1 MNSNNIFEAKMLESR
16 IVFINGEINSSTANS
31 TVMYLLML
39 DSINHDDIYL
49 YINSPGGSVS
59 DGLAIIDTMNHIK
72 SDVVTIAIGTA
83 ASMAAVILSN
93 GSKGKRFALENANIL
108 IHQIMGGVQGQA
120 TDIEIAYKHIAKLKD
135 KLLDILSKNTGK
147 DKEKIKVDSDRDY
160 WLDAKE
166 AISYGL
172 IDAVA
177 S

>member
-1 MNSNNIFEAKMLESR
+1 MDKNLFDAKMLESR
-16 IVFINGEINSSTANS
+16 IVFLSGEIDSNLANYV
-31 TVMYLLML
+31 VMQLLML

-72 SDVVTIAIGTA
+72 SDVQTIAIGTA

-93 GSKGKRFALENANIL
+93 GTKGKRFALENTNIL

-120 TDIEIAYKHIAKLKD
+120 TDIEIAYRHIANLKD
-135 KLLDILSKNTGK
+135 KLLDILSHNTGTK
-147 DKEKIKVDSDRDY
+147 KEKIKEDSDRDY
-160 WLDAKE
+160 WLNSRE
-166 AISYGL
+166 AIKYGL
-172 IDAVA
+172 IDALA

>member
-1 MNSNNIFEAKMLESR
+1 MLESR

-93 GSKGKRFALENANIL
+93 GKKGKRFALENANIL

>member
-172 IDAVA
+172 IDSLA

>member
-1 MNSNNIFEAKMLESR
+1 MDRNLFDAKMLESR
-16 IVFINGEINSSTANS
+16 IIFLSGEIDSTLANS
-31 TVMYLLML
+31 VVMQLLML

-59 DGLAIIDTMNHIK
+59 DGLAIVDTINHIK
-72 SDVVTIAIGTA
+72 SDVQTIAIGTA
-83 ASMAAVILSN
+83 ASMAAVILSS
-93 GSKGKRFALENANIL
+93 GTKGKRFALENSNIL

-120 TDIEIAYKHIAKLKD
+120 ADIEIAYKHIAQMKNKI
-135 KLLDILSKNTGK
+135 LDILSHNTGK
-147 DKEKIKVDSDRDY
+147 NKEKIREDSDRDY

-172 IDAVA
+172 IDALA